1 MDEPRSVAQRIAEA
15 ACAFEQQRTGIY
27 PSDVTVVL
35 SAETLV
41 VTLHGALSPAEKALS
56 KTPEGGAK
64 VQEFHRVLFASS
76 SEPLRQEIKRITGA
90 DVRQAEARQADAGV
104 VSAAIVPVFAAG
116 AIVQIF
122 LLADKLPTETWSGK
136 TSG

>member
-1 MDEPRSVAQRIAEA
+1 MDESRSVTQQIAEA

-27 PSDVTVVL
+27 PSDVTVVP
-35 SAETLV
+35 SAETMV

-56 KTPEGGAK
+56 KTPEGAAK
-64 VQEFHRVLFASS
+64 VQEFHRLLFDSS
-76 SEPLRQEIKRITGA
+76 SEPLRQEIKRITGG
-90 DVRQAEARQADAGV
+90 DVRQADARQADVGV

-122 LLADKLPTETWSGK
+122 LLADKLPSETGNGRASG
-136 TSG
+136 